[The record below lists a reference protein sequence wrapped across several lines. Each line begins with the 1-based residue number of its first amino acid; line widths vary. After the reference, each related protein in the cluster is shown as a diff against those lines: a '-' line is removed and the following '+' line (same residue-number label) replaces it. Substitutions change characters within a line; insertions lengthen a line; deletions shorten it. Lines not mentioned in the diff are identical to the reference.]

1 MAGDPLEGYATF
13 TAVVEC
19 GGFSAAA
26 SRLGVSKS
34 AVSKQVSRLEE
45 RLGARL
51 LNRTTRRLALTE
63 AGKAVHQHAMRIL
76 AEAEEAEL
84 AVSQLHA
91 SPRGL
96 LRVSCPMSFGIR
108 HLAPVLGPFLQR
120 YPELTLEA
128 AYDDRLVDLV
138 AEGFDMAVRIARL
151 ADSSL
156 IARKL
161 APCRRVAVASPDYVA
176 RKGMPM
182 HPADLSD
189 HDILLY
195 TLQRS
200 ANTWSLIHT
209 DGSRAEVT
217 LSGRLPGQQWRR
229 LAYGGSGRAGCHHLA
244 HLHRREGSGRWASG
258 ARDAGVGGRSH
269 PCLCRLSAW
278 TTPFGEGAR
287 LCRFPGR
294 CLWTRSL
301 LGCLGSLT
309 RGLAHRVPRK
319 LVMPL
324 SVVFLR
330 VFLTQIP
337 AIC

>member
-217 LSGRLPGQQWRR
+217 LSGRLRVNNGDALRTAAVAGLGVIISPTFIVGKDLADGR
-229 LAYGGSGRAGCHHLA
+229 LVRVMPEWEADPIHVYA
-244 HLHRREGSGRWASG
+244 
-258 ARDAGVGGRSH
+258 VY
-269 PCLCRLSAW
+269 P
-278 TTPFGEGAR
+278 
-287 LCRFPGR
+287 PGR
-294 CLWTRSL
+294 
-301 LGCLGSLT
+301 
-309 RGLAHRVPRK
+309 H
-319 LVMPL
+319 L
-324 SVVFLR
+324 SVKVRAFVDFLADAFGPDPYWDAWDR
-330 VFLTQIP
+330 
-337 AIC
+337 